1 MTVKHRLYKLLAVAA
16 VMVSL
21 FALAACKNKKDTLS
35 TDTDTTT
42 ATSDEVISTTKSST
56 TATTESTTVATTTTT
71 TTKTTKAPT
80 TKAPDKVKVTAKP
93 TTKAPVT
100 QAPTVKTQI
109 DAMGQPQKVLT
120 PEQICKERNFT
131 IERYKQRV
139 EISKTYKCEYCN
151 KHDCPSLV
159 FIYATTGEAWDVS
172 QNKWK
177 CPTYAAEDH
186 ICSRCGR
193 KLCSSTDPNAKRDDY
208 CTGGCGFTI
217 E

>member
-16 VMVSL
+16 VAVSL
-21 FALAACKNKKDTLS
+21 FALTACKNKKDTLS
-35 TDTDTTT
+35 TDTDVTT
-42 ATSDEVISTTKSST
+42 ATSDEVIG
-56 TATTESTTVATTTTT
+56 TTESTTENTTPVATTTTT

-80 TKAPDKVKVTAKP
+80 TKAPNKVKTTEKP
-93 TTKAPVT
+93 TTKATVT

-131 IERYKQRV
+131 MERYKQRV

>member
-42 ATSDEVISTTKSST
+42 ATPDEVISTT
-56 TATTESTTVATTTTT
+56 ATTENTTEATTVATTTTT

-100 QAPTVKTQI
+100 QAPTVKTQL
-109 DAMGQPQKVLT
+109 DAMGRSEKVMT
-120 PEQICKERNFT
+120 PEEFCKMRNIT
-131 IERYKQRV
+131 MEQYQAGLKRTA
-139 EISKTYKCEYCN
+139 EYKCEYCG
-151 KHDCPSLV
+151 KHDCASIVYLKDTNGNAYNWS
-159 FIYATTGEAWDVS
+159 I
-172 QNKWK
+172 NKWK